1 MENKKQLVIVPPMSE
16 PLQKLNEVLKGISN
30 EENIEISIIENPDEL
45 AQFLGST
52 GQCLVAFSNAKLC
65 ATTLQENRFLLTMN
79 HSKVILLTPKEI
91 PAKTLAKFIK
101 LGLTESILE
110 SSPPKTLLYKVRL
123 LLRSI
128 KTSVTQ
134 QENNDQIVKS
144 MLDLNASLSS
154 KNDFSSEKGHKTY
167 EILEAGTDEK
177 LKKLIDNDDKN
188 SNDLVENKKNKHAYQ
203 QEAIDTTWKAKEKPE
218 TSQVLFDEPSPEE
231 EKDKNDGLSNIDI
244 YYRGKKKDNST
255 IDFEHSASLTKKNIG
270 DSEYSDAPIDES
282 YKKKNATELSLDL
295 NVGASDDTKSNYTE
309 VQDGTLSIKRSEETF
324 NLDEMDK
331 QLKKENLITEEEKA
345 LARKKELE
353 EFDALFEAAKKK
365 QAELEEV
372 ADEGYQGKIIN
383 NSLKLEKGDDEVK
396 EIKEY
401 DNSDLDYNKKKND
414 HNLTPASLERKKSI
428 DQEHDDYE
436 KAPPK
441 TKTDGGLLIE
451 TNPTNKKSD
460 SILLEEG
467 ELDADKSKNNK
478 TQNIFDLA
486 QNKKEKE
493 ELKSEE
499 FDYSE
504 NKKNKLLI
512 EDADLDNKKQEEE
525 KEIYERLED
534 SERKKETTLNLEDA
548 MVERTKEALESNEN
562 TKDSSRD
569 KSTLLQLDD
578 GDTGRSKSMIE
589 NEETNMSF
597 KKINQHDIELDA
609 GKNHHRHDGKV
620 DKIDTFY
627 RSEDAKKTEYNWDN
641 LTDKKNAVD
650 LDFGKSSRRENEINV
665 ELHRKDAGEITID
678 YRKLKKEFDYFSRNG
693 KSDEGDIAPQMR
705 SEEIRNSEDSGSFEV
720 VEIDARSFDFGI
732 EIVNLIYQKDS
743 KPVDFYKKISEE
755 LISHYSAYPIFYT
768 FKSNDKKYVESFDSF
783 MHFGNSLVSIEL
795 KEWWMEAKRDQD
807 TLNHYFEKTM
817 TTWLCREIPGKSGGF
832 WEDAELPSWAANEL
846 TNKKV
851 EMVFPYFDGVDR
863 MGMAVLIF
871 PDGVNSAKEKSII
884 TTLEMA
890 RTIFLDSIQRTIST
904 TEKLTNEDAPAKEK
918 KNITSMFAGLFN
930 RNKAG

>member
-1 MENKKQLVIVPPMSE
+1 MSE
-16 PLQKLNEVLKGISN
+16 PLQKLNEVLKAISN
-30 EENIEISIIENPDEL
+30 EENIDISIIENPDEL
-45 AQFLGST
+45 AQFLGSSV
-52 GQCLVAFSNAKLC
+52 QCLLAFSSAKLC

-128 KTSVTQ
+128 KTSVPQ
-134 QENNDQIVKS
+134 QEKNDQIVKS

-154 KNDFSSEKGHKTY
+154 KNDFSTEKVHKTN
-167 EILEAGTDEK
+167 EILEAGTDEQ
-177 LKKLIDNDDKN
+177 LKNLIDNDDKN

-244 YYRGKKKDNST
+244 YYRGKKKDNTT
-255 IDFEHSASLTKKNIG
+255 IDFDHSASLTKKNIG

-295 NVGASDDTKSNYTE
+295 NVGASGDTKSNYTE

-324 NLDEMDK
+324 NLDEMDR

-372 ADEGYQGKIIN
+372 ADAERYQEKISG
-383 NSLKLEKGDDEVK
+383 NSLELEEGGDDEAK
-396 EIKEY
+396 EITEY
-401 DNSDLDYNKKKND
+401 DNSDLDNHKKKN
-414 HNLTPASLERKKSI
+414 NLNLITAPLERKKSI
-428 DQEHDDYE
+428 DQKHDDYE
-436 KAPPK
+436 KEPPK
-441 TKTDGGLLIE
+441 AKTDSGLLIE
-451 TNPTNKKSD
+451 TNPTSKKSD
-460 SILLEEG
+460 SMLLEEG
-467 ELDADKSKNNK
+467 ELDEDKSKNNK
-478 TQNIFDLA
+478 TQNLFELESK
-486 QNKKEKE
+486 KKEKSE
-493 ELKSEE
+493 SESESEE
-499 FDYSE
+499 YGY
-504 NKKNKLLI
+504 KKNNLSRMSI
-512 EDADLDNKKQEEE
+512 EEADLDNKKQEEE
-525 KEIYERLED
+525 KEIDERLED

-569 KSTLLQLDD
+569 KATLLQLDD

-597 KKINQHDIELDA
+597 KKINQHEIELDT

-627 RSEDAKKTEYNWDN
+627 RSEDAKKTEYSWDN

-678 YRKLKKEFDYFSRNG
+678 YRKLKKEFDYISRNG
-693 KSDEGDIAPQMR
+693 KSDEDDSGPQIR
-705 SEEIRNSEDSGSFEV
+705 SEEIRDSEDSRSFEV

-732 EIVNLIYQKDS
+732 EIVNLIYQKTS

-755 LISHYSAYPIFYT
+755 LISHYRAYPIFYT
-768 FKSNDKKYVESFDSF
+768 FKSNDKKYIESFDSF

-795 KEWWMEAKRDQD
+795 KEWWMEAKKDQD
-807 TLNHYFEKTM
+807 TFNHYFEKTM
-817 TTWLCREIPGKSGGF
+817 TTWLCREIQGKSGGF